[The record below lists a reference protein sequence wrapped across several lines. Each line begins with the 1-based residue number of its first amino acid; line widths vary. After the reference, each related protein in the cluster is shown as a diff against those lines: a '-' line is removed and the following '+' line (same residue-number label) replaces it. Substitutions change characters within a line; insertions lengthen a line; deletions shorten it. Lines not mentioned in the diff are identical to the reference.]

1 MTRLARLGL
10 PISLAYSL
18 LFPTATL
25 SQTAAYNGFGTYSPN
40 FSSGTSPYTL
50 DSGVQCPSTTIN
62 ATAFGGSAN
71 GWTDKHFPPYEAVGG
86 GLGSYGAAVGISVP
100 LGSQDL
106 REFCKSFAKSR
117 KEFET
122 ARVQADLLNKC
133 RYLIS
138 SLGITEKLFRDN
150 NDLFIG
156 KEAPLSS
163 FAKCSNLIPLLNSVQ
178 TMPNLP
184 MSKNPNNAPDPPSPI
199 PSLDSRQTKP
209 NLPMSKKRNN
219 VPDLPSPAFSPP
231 PVIAAPSIPQKGN
244 P

>member
-1 MTRLARLGL
+1 MTRLASLAL
-10 PISLAYSL
+10 PISVAYSL

-25 SQTAAYNGFGTYSPN
+25 SQTAYNGFGTYSPS

-50 DSGVQCPSTTIN
+50 DSGVQCPTTTLN

-71 GWTDKHFPPYEAVGG
+71 GWTDNHFPPYAAAGG

-122 ARVQADLLNKC
+122 ARVQADLVNRC

-138 SLGITEKLFRDN
+138 SLGITESLFEENFDIMFN
-150 NDLFIG
+150 G

-163 FAKCSNLIPLLNSVQ
+163 FVKCKNFYKLLGSRRE
-178 TMPNLP
+178 PNQP
-184 MSKNPNNAPDPPSPI
+184 MSE
-199 PSLDSRQTKP
+199 
-209 NLPMSKKRNN
+209 LPKTE
-219 VPDLPSPAFSPP
+219 PDLPTQRFSKE
-231 PVIAAPSIPQKGN
+231 PVIAVPSIPQYAF

>member
-18 LFPTATL
+18 LFSTATL

-50 DSGVQCPSTTIN
+50 DSGVQCPTTTLN

-71 GWTDKHFPPYEAVGG
+71 GWTDQHFPPYGAVGG

-138 SLGITEKLFRDN
+138 SLGITEQLFRDN
-150 NDLFIG
+150 KDLFIE

-163 FAKCSNLIPLLNSVQ
+163 FAKCNSLIPLLNS
-178 TMPNLP
+178 
-184 MSKNPNNAPDPPSPI
+184 S
-199 PSLDSRQTKP
+199 QTKP
-209 NLPMSKKRNN
+209 NLPMSTNPNN
-219 VPDLPSPAFSPP
+219 APDLPSPRFSDKPFIS
-231 PVIAAPSIPQKGN
+231 VPSIPQYGN

>member
-50 DSGVQCPSTTIN
+50 DSGVQCPTTTLN

-86 GLGSYGAAVGISVP
+86 GLGSYGAAVGFSVP

-106 REFCKSFAKSR
+106 REFCKSFAKLR

-138 SLGITEKLFRDN
+138 SLGIKEEAFEDN
-150 NDLFIG
+150 KVLFIG

-163 FAKCSNLIPLLNSVQ
+163 FEKCNGFFNLFSASGKRRANRA
-178 TMPNLP
+178 
-184 MSKNPNNAPDPPSPI
+184 MSKDPDNAS
-199 PSLDSRQTKP
+199 
-209 NLPMSKKRNN
+209 
-219 VPDLPSPAFSPP
+219 DLPSSRFSDKPLIS
-231 PVIAAPSIPQKGN
+231 VPSIPQYGN